1 MDRLKKNPV
10 VLAFPMPETDVIVD
24 KETDFLRVKEEDIIL
39 YHASNDCRRSP
50 LVGQMAYHA
59 EDENMSIRRRIARV
73 YRDVKRGIDFIF
85 CENNKTSYSIDLD
98 HTPSPDSSLFLARH
112 LHEARFDKFCK
123 KENITS
129 TEQYQAKAAEYLVH
143 HPFLSIGTRRVKCP
157 NEISVP
163 RDANVLKN
171 MIRSVLEEVLADDT
185 TRVERLMNAMRVK
198 SVPLDA
204 ASSNQS
210 NKLLDQSS
218 SDPYFSQIEHISTGL
233 YWKSMYLHSRIE
245 TLTNNRLMTIGER
258 IMAKMDR
265 DEIAYL
271 AMLGIIKHS
280 N

>member
-39 YHASNDCRRSP
+39 
-50 LVGQMAYHA
+50 YHA

-210 NKLLDQSS
+210 NRLL
-218 SDPYFSQIEHISTGL
+218 DPYFSQIEHISTSL

-245 TLTNNRLMTIGER
+245 TLTNNRSMTIGER